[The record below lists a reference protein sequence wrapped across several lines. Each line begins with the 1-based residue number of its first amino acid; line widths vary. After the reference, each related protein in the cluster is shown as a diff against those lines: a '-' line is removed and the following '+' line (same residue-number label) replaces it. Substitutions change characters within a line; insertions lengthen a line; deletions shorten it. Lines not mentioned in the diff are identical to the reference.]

1 MAVTGGDLRSVLF
14 DGYDP
19 IAHLSD
25 HPIHDVLGVERS
37 DAPGVKAVLGDQ
49 WTTVD
54 PENLV
59 PFAPEFDDLLRLHH
73 LVLSRKVTTVLEF
86 GVGYSTTVLA
96 HALGLNEARHAEVV
110 ERELR
115 RSNPFELHSVD
126 NDADW
131 VVVARGRL
139 SEDLADR
146 VNLHHCAL
154 EVGEFNG
161 RLCTYYRGLPDLAPD
176 LIYLDGPDQ
185 FTADGDLRGLSTA
198 HPDRMPI
205 AADILVFEHFLTPGT
220 LLVVDGRTA
229 NARFLAANL
238 QRNWVHW
245 HSVDFDQHFFEL
257 TEPPLGVYNARQVEY
272 CLGPGFLER
281 VEATSA

>member
-1 MAVTGGDLRSVLF
+1 MSVTTGDLRSALF
-14 DGYDP
+14 DGFHPVD
-19 IAHLSD
+19 HLAR
-25 HPIHDVLGVERS
+25 HPIQELLGFEAAG
-37 DAPGVKAVLGDQ
+37 DPGAKSLAASQ

-54 PENLV
+54 PDSAE
-59 PFAPEFDDLLRLHH
+59 PFAPELDDLLRLHH

-96 HALGLNEARHAEVV
+96 DALRENEERHAEVV
-110 ERELR
+110 ARELR

-131 VVVARGRL
+131 IVVAR
-139 SEDLADR
+139 DR
-146 VNLHHCAL
+146 VPEGLAGRVSLHHCPL
-154 EVGEFNG
+154 EVGEFHG
-161 RLCTYYRGLPDLAPD
+161 RLCTYYRGLPNLGPD

-185 FTADGDLRGLSTA
+185 FTAAGDLRGLSTA
-198 HPDRMPI
+198 HPDRMPM
-205 AADILVFEHFLTPGT
+205 AADILAFEHFLTPGT

-238 QRNWVHW
+238 QRTWVHW
-245 HSVDFDQHFFEL
+245 HAVDEDQHFFEL

-272 CLGPGFLER
+272 CLGPEYLER
-281 VEATSA
+281 VEATIA